1 MCTWFY
7 ADYHSLSY
15 FIEKAQKLP
24 LADEMMRKLSKNMAM
39 SGNIRPTDTAAVL
52 APNKQG
58 NMAVFPM
65 VWGFTHEATSKP
77 IINCRVETADQK
89 AMWKDSWFRR
99 RCIIPASWYYE
110 WGVPPSE
117 VGFRNANEQRS
128 IKKEKYV
135 IQPQGA
141 NITYL
146 AGLYRYEE
154 HCGMQVPVFSVLTR
168 ESVAPVRTIH
178 DRMPLI
184 LGKENLKEWV
194 RPDGDPRSIAERA
207 LTNVVMEKAK
217 DYPEPIPAFMQIQT
231 GSSS

>member
-7 ADYHSLSY
+7 ADSHSLFY
-15 FIEKAQKLP
+15 FISKAQQLP
-24 LADEMMRKLSKNMAM
+24 LADEIMRKLGKNMAM
-39 SGNIRPTDTAAVL
+39 SGNIRPTDIAAVL

-65 VWGFTHEATSKP
+65 VWGFTHEATPKP
-77 IINCRVETADQK
+77 IINCRIETADQK

-117 VGFRNANEQRS
+117 ICFRNANEQHR
-128 IKKEKYV
+128 IKKENYV
-135 IQPQGA
+135 IQLEGA
-141 NITYL
+141 EITYL

-154 HCGMQVPVFSVLTR
+154 HCGMQVPVFSILTK

-184 LGKENLKEWV
+184 LGKENLKEWI
-194 RPDGDPRSIAERA
+194 RPDGNPRIIAERA
-207 LTNVVMEKAK
+207 LTNLVVEKAK
-217 DYPEPIPAFMQIQT
+217 DYSEPKPAFM
-231 GSSS
+231 